1 MYVRER
7 TDCAGYASDAARSD
21 YAFEEFGRDNLRAMP
36 SQSGNDSSVN
46 GRSLRIRTTA
56 HEEVSMNI
64 FSFSRKAWLPVSAA
78 LIFAMCAFGTYSS
91 TAVAA
96 GVKVTLAGDQEVP
109 PVKSAGSGSGWITV
123 GADKS
128 VSGSVTTTG
137 ITGTAAHVHEAA
149 AGKNG
154 PVIIALTK
162 DGDTYTVPAGAKLSD
177 AQYASFQAGNLY
189 VNVHTTANA
198 GGEMR
203 GQLKP

>member
-1 MYVRER
+1 
-7 TDCAGYASDAARSD
+7 
-21 YAFEEFGRDNLRAMP
+21 
-36 SQSGNDSSVN
+36 
-46 GRSLRIRTTA
+46 
-56 HEEVSMNI
+56 MNMTV
-64 FSFSRKAWLPVSAA
+64 FSRKAWLPVSAA
-78 LIFAMCAFGTYSS
+78 LIFVMCAAGGYSS

-96 GVKVTLAGDQEVP
+96 EVKVTLAGDQEVP
-109 PVKSAGSGSGWITV
+109 PVKSAGAGGGTITI

-149 AGKNG
+149 TGKNG

-177 AQYASFQAGNLY
+177 AQYASFLAGNLY
-189 VNVHTTANA
+189 VNVHTAANA